1 MKRKGRG
8 AHRPIGEEPARDA
21 LRFARPQKRKGRGAH
36 CPIGQEPAR
45 DALRFARLQ
54 MLPLV
59 ILFAGGLQAQVAS
72 QPASFSGAAAVDEQ
86 MDGAIRE
93 GLIPGAVVLI
103 GHNGQVVFQKA
114 YGSRALI
121 PQREPMT
128 LDTIFDAASLTKVI
142 ATTPSIMRL
151 FEQGQIRLNDPVTK
165 YLPEFQGGHS
175 DITIRNL
182 MTHFSGLR
190 PDLDLKPAWS
200 GYETGI
206 QRALID
212 KPAGPPGVR
221 FVYSDINFIL
231 LAEIVHRLTG
241 KMLNEYARVNFYEPL
256 GMHDTMFLPP
266 ASLGPRIAPTEID
279 PATGQPLRG
288 VVHDDT
294 ARYMGGV
301 SGQAGV
307 FTTASDLAKFAQ
319 MMLHGGLGKADAGQ
333 GKGDG
338 GQGKADA
345 GQGNG
350 VRLFSAATVQ
360 KFTSPQS
367 PADQPILRGLGWDID
382 SPYSSNR
389 GELFPIG
396 SYGHTGFTGTSLW
409 IDPFSRSYLIILT
422 NAVHPHRGHS
432 ITALRS
438 RVATIV
444 AASFGIATPD
454 VKLTGYNE
462 TIVGPGLRR
471 EAEPKAGV
479 LTGLDV
485 LAADN
490 FAALRGKR
498 IGLITNQTGLS
509 RDGRRNVDLMLA
521 ADLQVT
527 ALFSPEHGL
536 TGAEDRSDISD
547 TKDAISGLPVISLYR
562 PAARRIRPEMLEKVD
577 ALVFDIQDVG
587 ARFYTY
593 SCTMLYAMEEAAKKH
608 LPFFV
613 LDRPNPITGVHAEG
627 PLLDADL
634 QSFTGCF
641 EIPVRHGMTL
651 GELAGMANGDRK
663 LGLDLHVIPMR
674 GWDRGDWFDQTGL
687 FWVNPSPNMRSLNA
701 ALLYPGIALLESS
714 PNYSV
719 GRGTDSPFELIG
731 ADWIR
736 GRELASFLNGR
747 FIPGVRVYPA
757 KFQPTSSNFSGKTIE
772 GVRFVITNRDTFDST
787 RLGLEV
793 VFALRKLYA
802 GKIDWRENRFLI
814 GNRVVLKQLE
824 DGVDPTTIVQGMEES
839 LAGFNRQKQRYLL
852 YR

>member
-1 MKRKGRG
+1 MRI
-8 AHRPIGEEPARDA
+8 ALLLLLACCLPA
-21 LRFARPQKRKGRGAH
+21 
-36 CPIGQEPAR
+36 QE
-45 DALRFARLQ
+45 
-54 MLPLV
+54 
-59 ILFAGGLQAQVAS
+59 
-72 QPASFSGAAAVDEQ
+72 SFPGAAAVDQQ
-86 MDGAIRE
+86 MERAVQD
-93 GLIPGAVVLI
+93 GLIPGGVVLI
-103 GHNGQVVFQKA
+103 GHNGQVVYQKA

-121 PQREPMT
+121 PHREPMT
-128 LDTIFDAASLTKVI
+128 LDTIFDAASLTKVL

-151 FEQGQIRLNDPVTK
+151 FEQGQIRLNDPITK

-200 GYETGI
+200 GYQTGI

-231 LAEIVHRLTG
+231 LGEIVHRLTG
-241 KMLNEYARVNFYEPL
+241 KMLNEYARDNFYQPL
-256 GMHDTMFLPP
+256 GMQETMFLPP
-266 ASLGPRIAPTEID
+266 ASLRPRIAPTEID

-288 VVHDDT
+288 EVHDDT

-301 SGQAGV
+301 AGHAGV
-307 FTTASDLAKFAQ
+307 FTTAADLARFAQ
-319 MMLHGGLGKADAGQ
+319 MMLDSGE
-333 GKGDG
+333 
-338 GQGKADA
+338 
-345 GQGNG
+345 GNG

-360 KFTSPQS
+360 KFTFPQS
-367 PADQPILRGLGWDID
+367 PPDQPILRGLGWDID

-396 SYGHTGFTGTSLW
+396 SYGHTGFTGTSMWL
-409 IDPFSRSYLIILT
+409 DPFSHSYVIILT

-432 ITALRS
+432 VTSLRS

-444 AASFGIATPD
+444 AASFGITAPS

-462 TIVGPGLRR
+462 TIVGPGLHR
-471 EAEPKAGV
+471 EVEPKAEV

-485 LAADN
+485 LAQDN

-498 IGLITNQTGLS
+498 IGLITNQTGIN
-509 RDGRRNVDLMLA
+509 REGRRNVDLMLA
-521 ADLQVT
+521 AGIQVT

-536 TGAEDRSDISD
+536 EGAEDRPDIAS
-547 TKDAISGLPVISLYR
+547 TKDPASGLTVFSLYQG
-562 PAARRIRPEMLEKVD
+562 PSRRIEPRMLDHVD

-593 SCTMLYAMEEAAKKH
+593 SCTMLYSMQEAAKRH

-627 PLLDADL
+627 PMLDADL
-634 QSFTGCF
+634 ESFTGCF
-641 EIPVRHGMTL
+641 AIPVRHGMTL
-651 GELAGMANGDRK
+651 GELASLANGQRK
-663 LGLDLHVIPMR
+663 LGLDLHVISMR
-674 GWDRGDWFDQTGL
+674 GWDRGDWFDSTSL
-687 FWVNPSPNMRSLNA
+687 PWVDPSPNMRSLNA
-701 ALLYPGIALLESS
+701 ALLYPGIALLEAA

-736 GRELASFLNGR
+736 GPELTAFLNGR
-747 FIPGVRVYPA
+747 DILGVRVYPVRFRPA
-757 KFQPTSSNFSGKTIE
+757 SSNFSGKTID
-772 GVRFVITNRDTFDST
+772 GVRFVVTNRDEFDST
-787 RLGLEV
+787 RLGLEIA
-793 VFALRKLYA
+793 FALNKLYP
-802 GKIDWRENRFLI
+802 GKIAFEQNRFLI
-814 GNRVVLKQLE
+814 GNHEVLRGLKEGTDPRTILE
-824 DGVDPTTIVQGMEES
+824 EMQDS
-839 LAGFNRQKQRYLL
+839 LTVFTQQRERYLI

>member
-1 MKRKGRG
+1 MRILLILLC
-8 AHRPIGEEPARDA
+8 AAYMHA
-21 LRFARPQKRKGRGAH
+21 
-36 CPIGQEPAR
+36 QEP
-45 DALRFARLQ
+45 
-54 MLPLV
+54 
-59 ILFAGGLQAQVAS
+59 
-72 QPASFSGAAAVDEQ
+72 FSGAAAVDEQ
-86 MDGAIRE
+86 MERAVHD
-93 GLIPGAVVLI
+93 GLIPGAVLMI
-103 GHNGQVVFQKA
+103 GHDGHVVYQKA

-121 PQREPMT
+121 PHREPMT

-151 FEQGQIRLNDPVTK
+151 FEQGQIRINDPVAK

-200 GYETGI
+200 GYDTGI

-231 LAEIVHRLTG
+231 LGEIVHRLTG
-241 KMLNEYARVNFYEPL
+241 KTLNEYTHENFYEPL
-256 GMHDTMFLPP
+256 GMHETMFLPP
-266 ASLGPRIAPTEID
+266 ASLRPRIAPTEIN
-279 PATGQPLRG
+279 PATGQPLHG
-288 VVHDDT
+288 EVHDDT

-301 SGQAGV
+301 AGHAGV
-307 FTTASDLAKFAQ
+307 FTTAADLAKFAQ
-319 MMLHGGLGKADAGQ
+319 MMVDQ
-333 GKGDG
+333 G
-338 GQGKADA
+338 A
-345 GQGNG
+345 GNG
-350 VRLFSAATVQ
+350 VRLFTAATVQ

-396 SYGHTGFTGTSLW
+396 SYGHTGFTGTSVW
-409 IDPFSRSYLIILT
+409 IDPFSHSYLIILT
-422 NAVHPHRGHS
+422 NVVHPHRGHS
-432 ITALRS
+432 LSSLRS

-444 AASFGIATPD
+444 AASLGITAPS
-454 VKLTGYNE
+454 VKLTAYND
-462 TIVGPGLRR
+462 TIVGPGLHR
-471 EAEPKAGV
+471 EVEPKTDV
-479 LTGLDV
+479 LSGLDV
-485 LAADN
+485 LAEDN
-490 FAALRGKR
+490 FAVLRDKR

-521 ADLQVT
+521 AGIKVT

-536 TGAEDRSDISD
+536 AGSEDRPDVSDSLD
-547 TKDAISGLPVISLYR
+547 STTSLPIFSLYR
-562 PAARRIRPEMLEKVD
+562 SSSRRLQANMLDNVD

-593 SCTMLYAMEEAAKKH
+593 SCTMLYGMEEAAKKH

-627 PLLDADL
+627 PMLDPDL
-634 QSFTGCF
+634 QSFTGCL

-651 GELAGMANGDRK
+651 GELAAMANGERK
-663 LGLDLHVIPMR
+663 LGADLHVIPMR
-674 GWDRGDWFDQTGL
+674 GWDRGDWLDATGVP
-687 FWVNPSPNMRSLNA
+687 WVDPSPNMRSLNA
-701 ALLYPGIALLESS
+701 AILYPGIAMLEAS

-719 GRGTDSPFELIG
+719 GRGTDSPFELVG

-736 GRELASFLNGR
+736 GRDLANFLNGR
-747 FIPGVRVYPA
+747 YIPGVRAYPA
-757 KFQPTSSNFSGKTIE
+757 RFRPTSSNFSGKTIE
-772 GVRFVITNRDTFDST
+772 GVRFILTNRDTFDST
-787 RLGLEV
+787 RLGLELGY
-793 VFALRKLYA
+793 ALNKLYP
-802 GKIDWRENRFLI
+802 GKIAWQENRFLI
-814 GNRVVLKQLE
+814 GNHGVLKGLK
-824 DGVDPTTIVQGMEES
+824 DGVDPRTMVQEMEES
-839 LAGFNRQKQRYLL
+839 LEGFMHQREHYLI

>member
-1 MKRKGRG
+1 MRIVLVLLWV
-8 AHRPIGEEPARDA
+8 ACLHA
-21 LRFARPQKRKGRGAH
+21 
-36 CPIGQEPAR
+36 QEP
-45 DALRFARLQ
+45 
-54 MLPLV
+54 
-59 ILFAGGLQAQVAS
+59 
-72 QPASFSGAAAVDEQ
+72 FSGAAAVDEQ
-86 MDGAIRE
+86 IERAVHD

-103 GHNGQVVFQKA
+103 GHNGQVVYQKA

-121 PQREPMT
+121 PHREPMT
-128 LDTIFDAASLTKVI
+128 VDTIFDAASLTKVL

-151 FEQGQIRLNDPVTK
+151 FEQGEIRLNDPVTK

-190 PDLDLKPAWS
+190 PDLDLKPAWN
-200 GYETGI
+200 GYEIGV

-212 KPAGPPGVR
+212 KPAGPPGIR

-241 KMLNEYARVNFYEPL
+241 RMLSDYVRENIYEPL
-256 GMHDTMFLPP
+256 GMDETMFLPP
-266 ASLGPRIAPTEID
+266 ASLRPRIAPTEID
-279 PATGQPLRG
+279 PVTGQPLRG
-288 VVHDDT
+288 EVHDDT

-301 SGQAGV
+301 AGNAGV
-307 FTTASDLAKFAQ
+307 FTTARNIAKFAQ
-319 MMLHGGLGKADAGQ
+319 MMLDEGR
-333 GKGDG
+333 GD
-338 GQGKADA
+338 
-345 GQGNG
+345 G
-350 VRLFSAATVQ
+350 VRLFNATTIQ

-367 PADQPILRGLGWDID
+367 PPDQPILRGLGWDID

-409 IDPFSRSYLIILT
+409 IDPFSHSYLIILT

-432 ITALRS
+432 LTSLRS

-444 AASFGIATPD
+444 AASFGIVAPS

-462 TIVGPGLRR
+462 TIAGPGLHR
-471 EAEPKAGV
+471 EVEPKTEV

-498 IGLITNQTGLS
+498 IGLITNHTGLS
-509 RDGRRNVDLMLA
+509 RDGRRNIDLMLA
-521 ADLQVT
+521 AGIQVT

-536 TGAEDRSDISD
+536 AGAEDRSDISD
-547 TKDAISGLPVISLYR
+547 TKDPASGLPVFSLYQSSSH
-562 PAARRIRPEMLEKVD
+562 RIQPGILDKFD

-593 SCTMLYAMEEAAKKH
+593 SCTMLYSMEDAAKKR

-651 GELAGMANGDRK
+651 GELATMANSELK
-663 LGLDLHVIPMR
+663 LGLDLHVILMR
-674 GWDRGDWFDQTGL
+674 GWDRGDWFDHTGL
-687 FWVNPSPNMRSLNA
+687 PWVDPSPNMRSLNA
-701 ALLYPGIALLESS
+701 ALLYPGIALLEASQ
-714 PNYSV
+714 NYSV
-719 GRGTDSPFELIG
+719 GRGTDAPFEQVG

-736 GRELASFLNGR
+736 GRELASFLNSR
-747 FIPGVRVYPA
+747 YIPGVRVYPTR
-757 KFQPTSSNFSGKTIE
+757 FRPTSSNFSGKTID

-787 RLGLEV
+787 RLGLELA
-793 VFALRKLYA
+793 FALNKLFP
-802 GKIDWRENRFLI
+802 GKIAWQENRFLI
-814 GNRVVLKQLE
+814 GNHEVLKQLKDTIDPKTILQETE
-824 DGVDPTTIVQGMEES
+824 DS
-839 LAGFNRQKQRYLL
+839 LAGFKERTQRYLL

>member
-1 MKRKGRG
+1 MKILLVLLSVAGLY
-8 AHRPIGEEPARDA
+8 A
-21 LRFARPQKRKGRGAH
+21 
-36 CPIGQEPAR
+36 QEP
-45 DALRFARLQ
+45 F
-54 MLPLV
+54 P
-59 ILFAGGLQAQVAS
+59 
-72 QPASFSGAAAVDEQ
+72 GAAAVDQQ
-86 MDGAIRE
+86 MERAVQE
-93 GLIPGAVVLI
+93 GLIPGGVVLI
-103 GHNGQVVFQKA
+103 GHDGQVVYQKA

-121 PQREPMT
+121 PHREPMT

-142 ATTPSIMRL
+142 ATTPAIMRL

-200 GYETGI
+200 GYDTGV

-231 LAEIVHRLTG
+231 LAEIVHRLSG
-241 KMLNEYARVNFYEPL
+241 KMLNEYARENVFEPL
-256 GMHDTMFLPP
+256 GMHETTFLPP
-266 ASLGPRIAPTEID
+266 ASLRPRIAPTEIN
-279 PATGQPLRG
+279 PVTGQPLRG
-288 VVHDDT
+288 EVHDDT

-301 SGQAGV
+301 TGNAGV
-307 FTTASDLAKFAQ
+307 FTTAGDLAKFAQ
-319 MMLHGGLGKADAGQ
+319 MMLDAGQ
-333 GKGDG
+333 VNSDG
-338 GQGKADA
+338 

-396 SYGHTGFTGTSLW
+396 SYGHTGYTGTSMW
-409 IDPFSRSYLIILT
+409 IDPFSHSYVIILT

-432 ITALRS
+432 VVSLRS
-438 RVATIV
+438 RVATI
-444 AASFGIATPD
+444 AASAFGITAPS
-454 VKLTGYNE
+454 VKLTSYNE
-462 TIVGPGLRR
+462 TIVGPGLHR
-471 EAEPKAGV
+471 EVEPKAEV

-485 LAADN
+485 LVGDS
-490 FAALRGKR
+490 FSALRGKR
-498 IGLITNQTGLS
+498 IGLITNQTGVN

-521 ADLQVT
+521 AGVNVT

-536 TGAEDRSDISD
+536 AGVEDRANISD
-547 TKDAISGLPVISLYR
+547 TKDLASGLPVFSLYQ
-562 PAARRIRPEMLEKVD
+562 ASSRRIQPQMLENVD

-593 SCTMLYAMEEAAKKH
+593 SCTMLYSMEAAAAKH

-627 PLLDADL
+627 PLLDPDL

-651 GELAGMANGDRK
+651 GELAGMANGERK

-674 GWDRGDWFDQTGL
+674 GWDRGDWFDATGL
-687 FWVNPSPNMRSLNA
+687 PWVDPSPNMRSLNQ
-701 ALLYPGIALLESS
+701 ALLYPGIALLEAS

-731 ADWIR
+731 ADWIH
-736 GRELASFLNGR
+736 GRELATFLNGR
-747 FIPGVRVYPA
+747 YIPGVRVYPER
-757 KFQPTSSNFSGKTIE
+757 FRPTAGNFSGKIIE

-787 RLGLEV
+787 RLGLELAY
-793 VFALRKLYA
+793 ALNKLYP
-802 GKIDWRENRFLI
+802 GKIAWQENRFLI
-814 GNRVVLKQLE
+814 GSHAVLGELK
-824 DGVDPTTIVQGMEES
+824 DGTDPGTILQEMENS
-839 LAGFNRQKQRYLL
+839 MAGFIQQRERYLL